1 MRAAPSKRNQN
12 GGREW
17 CPAVYRPAKLLAALV
32 TLGLAACASQP
43 AARVDQTSSE
53 RVAAPASTVTP
64 ASRPTPKKR
73 RPNLANVVAVVT
85 PAPSPTPSPA
95 ATASASPAPSP
106 STHKHVV
113 VPMRPPNA
121 PPQIVDVEINSTN
134 VGSGDT
140 LWGKV
145 LTSSNVASVEVRVA
159 NVGVGL
165 NKVGVG
171 RFTLAYRLGSI
182 PFFVHGTYPMHIIAR
197 NSRGDKAERTLPLTI
212 H

>member
-1 MRAAPSKRNQN
+1 
-12 GGREW
+12 
-17 CPAVYRPAKLLAALV
+17 VYRPNALLALLV
-32 TLGLAACASQP
+32 AVALAACSSQP
-43 AARVDQTSSE
+43 SGQLDRESADTAATPQPT
-53 RVAAPASTVTP
+53 APASP
-64 ASRPTPKKR
+64 APAPKKLHASFAR
-73 RPNLANVVAVVT
+73 TVALVSV
-85 PAPSPTPSPA
+85 APSTTPSPA
-95 ATASASPAPSP
+95 ASSSAFPTTTPSPAA
-106 STHKHVV
+106 HKHVV
-113 VPMRPPNA
+113 VPMRSPDA
-121 PPQIVDVEINSTN
+121 PPQIVDVEVNRTD

-159 NVGVGL
+159 NIGVGL

-197 NSRGDKAERTLPLTI
+197 NSRGDKIERTLPLTI